1 MTVQLLDQKLGVV
14 DRVATGQ
21 RVIFHLRYNARTREL
36 LGSGM
41 KLRPPPPSQVQRAH
55 ARAARVGD

>member
-21 RVIFHLRYNARTREL
+21 RVIFHLRYNARTRER
-36 LGSGM
+36 SG
-41 KLRPPPPSQVQRAH
+41 R
-55 ARAARVGD
+55 G